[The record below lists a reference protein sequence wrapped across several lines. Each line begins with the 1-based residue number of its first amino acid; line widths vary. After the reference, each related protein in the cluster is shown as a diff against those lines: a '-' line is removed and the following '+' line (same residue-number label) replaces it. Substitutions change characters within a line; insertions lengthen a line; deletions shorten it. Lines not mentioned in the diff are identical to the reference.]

1 MKIYVGC
8 SLTQAPEQF
17 IEEVENLKKI
27 LRQKGHKVF
36 DFVGLVAGTP
46 KDVYRWDIHHCVAEC
61 DFLIAICDYP
71 SIGLGYELGVA
82 IEKLGKR
89 VLAVAHK
96 DSKITR
102 LILGIDHLRFEFCRY
117 EELDDVA
124 NLVPVD
130 VFFQQAFDWSD
141 QIAA

>member
-61 DFLIAICDYP
+61 DLFIAICDYP

-82 IEKLGKR
+82 VEKLGKR
-89 VLAVAHK
+89 VLAIAHRNT
-96 DSKITR
+96 KITR
-102 LILGIDHLRFEFCRY
+102 LVLGIDHQHFEFFRY
-117 EELDDVA
+117 EELDQVIE
-124 NLVPVD
+124 LI
-130 VFFQQAFDWSD
+130 QASYMKDTD
-141 QIAA
+141 QKCLCGVT

>member
-1 MKIYVGC
+1 MSC
-8 SLTQAPEQF
+8 LTNRQLRLQSLE
-17 IEEVENLKKI
+17 I
-27 LRQKGHKVF
+27 
-36 DFVGLVAGTP
+36 
-46 KDVYRWDIHHCVAEC
+46 WDYQ
-61 DFLIAICDYP
+61 LI
-71 SIGLGYELGVA
+71 GFGYELGVA

-124 NLVPVD
+124 NLVPID
-130 VFFQQAFDWSD
+130 VFFQQTFDWGND

>member
-46 KDVYRWDIHHCVAEC
+46 KDVYRWDIHRCVAEC

-96 DSKITR
+96 DTKITR
-102 LILGIDHLRFEFCRY
+102 LILGVDHPRFEFCRY